1 MTVEKELENVTQQG
15 NINITKEDVTILFG
29 KLEICQI
36 EKEICQIEK
45 RQSLSDYMDSSPG
58 NGKTPRWSY
67 QNKECSQLDWSWIVL
82 IQKDVRKGNGNYRP
96 IAFLNLFWKLLTG
109 IINEKV

>member
-1 MTVEKELENVTQQG
+1 MQKNRFGSKMWDNPVDHNRNAEWIMTVEKELENVTQQG

-58 NGKTPRWSY
+58 NGKTPR
-67 QNKECSQLDWSWIVL
+67 
-82 IQKDVRKGNGNYRP
+82 
-96 IAFLNLFWKLLTG
+96 
-109 IINEKV
+109 